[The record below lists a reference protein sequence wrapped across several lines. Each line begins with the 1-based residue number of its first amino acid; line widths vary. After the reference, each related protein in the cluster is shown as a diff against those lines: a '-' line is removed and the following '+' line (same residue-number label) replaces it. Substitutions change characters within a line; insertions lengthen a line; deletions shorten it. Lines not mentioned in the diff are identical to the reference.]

1 VIITKYKD
9 FINIKM
15 PKYYLQ
21 KKHMRSHVFR
31 LVKPQGP
38 MLSHWGSLSC
48 ENKKI
53 NSWWFM
59 PRKVVDL
66 SWNDLGFSPRA
77 IQNRLRLLICLIA

>member
-1 VIITKYKD
+1 
-9 FINIKM
+9 M
-15 PKYYLQ
+15 PKILFA
-21 KKHMRSHVFR
+21 KKTHAFACVWIGEATRTYVESLGGVY
-31 LVKPQGP
+31 LVKI
-38 MLSHWGSLSC
+38 
-48 ENKKI
+48 KKI